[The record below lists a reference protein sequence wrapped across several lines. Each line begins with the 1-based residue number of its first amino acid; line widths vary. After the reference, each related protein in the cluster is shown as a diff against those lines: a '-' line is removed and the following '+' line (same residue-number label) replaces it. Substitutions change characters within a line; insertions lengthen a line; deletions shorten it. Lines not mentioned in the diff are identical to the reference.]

1 MKHRSRTYP
10 SSPSSRRTTRL
21 FAVVTILATLA
32 ALAPASSAQEAG
44 GLRGDVPSGQ
54 ALRDQIAELRQQQA
68 SVEAGLEQA
77 EADLAAALAQR
88 DQLGE
93 DRVGLA
99 ADIEELR
106 KSARR
111 LALSSFVN
119 GGRHTNMRVLLD
131 ADGPTDMSRRST
143 LLDSIA
149 EPLDE
154 AVGRLRL
161 KESQAS
167 AELLALVVRIEAL
180 RSRIESLRQR
190 LSELA
195 QAEAD
200 AGALLV
206 IADAW
211 DRAEVAIAE
220 GRYGIAPTAKWER
233 LRRCEST
240 DNYQAISPS
249 GRYRGAYQFDRPTW
263 RTVGGTGDPALAPP
277 AEQDARA
284 RELYA
289 RRGHQPWPVC
299 GRYLR

>member
-1 MKHRSRTYP
+1 MKHRSRTYA
-10 SSPSSRRTTRL
+10 SSRRTTRL
-21 FAVVTILATLA
+21 LAVVTILSTLA
-32 ALAPASSAQEAG
+32 ALAPASGAQEAG
-44 GLRGDVPSGQ
+44 DLRGDVPSGQ
-54 ALRDQIAELRQQQA
+54 ALREQIAELEQQRA
-68 SVEAGLEQA
+68 SVEAELEEA

-88 DQLGE
+88 NRLGE
-93 DRVGLA
+93 ERNGLA

-119 GGRHTNMRVLLD
+119 GGRHVNLGVLLD

-154 AVGRLRL
+154 AVARLRL

-167 AELLALVVRIEAL
+167 AELLALVARIEAL
-180 RSRIESLRQR
+180 RARIDSLRGR
-190 LSELA
+190 LPGLA
-195 QAEAD
+195 RAEAE
-200 AGALLV
+200 ARALLV

-211 DRAEVAIAE
+211 DRVEVAIAE
-220 GRYGIAPTAKWER
+220 GRYGIAPLAKWEA

-277 AEQDARA
+277 EEQDARA